1 VILTK
6 KNIIMNKTDLIKA
19 VATET
24 GISRKEATKVF
35 DSIFV
40 HISEELKQGNDV
52 ALKDFGTWRV
62 VWQRERVARNPKT
75 GEVIEIPKK
84 EVVKFKPSKNI
95 RNLKWL

>member
-1 VILTK
+1 
-6 KNIIMNKTDLIKA
+6 MNKTDLIKA
-19 VATET
+19 VAADT
-24 GISRKEATKVF
+24 GISQKEATKVF
-35 DSIFV
+35 DSILV

-62 VWQRERVARNPKT
+62 VEQGERVARNPKT
-75 GEVIEIPKK
+75 GQPVTVPKK